1 MKRIIL
7 ALFVCVSFLAVSCQQ
22 GGKEV
27 SSSDNSLFTP
37 QKNSSIYYV
46 MVSPG
51 IVGHAFILFG
61 DEEIF
66 VYDKNDNP
74 IEFKNSSMALNYLGS
89 NGWDMVS
96 TEKIGDQ
103 VVYLL
108 KFDSS
113 KHKMDPVA
121 EYISQ
126 RLSDQIAGKEEA
138 SSSATPLN
146 NSSEGESTPTTT
158 SEPKYMVLKGTG
170 GAVKGLFGS
179 TSSYSPVVIELRD
192 ETGNWKKYS
201 VEETLNYYSAKGW
214 ELVSTFNDNSDMVY
228 FVLKQIPTVNNRKP
242 VSNAPKY

>member
-1 MKRIIL
+1 MKRNIL
-7 ALFVCVSFLAVSCQQ
+7 ALVFAAALMVSCQNN
-22 GGKEV
+22 GNDI
-27 SSSDNSLFTP
+27 STADNTLFTP

-51 IVGHAFILFG
+51 IVGHAFILYG

-74 IEFKNSSMALNYLGS
+74 IEFQNSSMALNYLGS

-126 RLSDQIAGKEEA
+126 RLSDQISGNIEKDKSSSSNNSSDES
-138 SSSATPLN
+138 SSSAAQ
-146 NSSEGESTPTTT
+146 
-158 SEPKYMVLKGTG
+158 EPKYMVLKSTG

-179 TSSYSPVVIELRD
+179 TSSYSPVLIELRD
-192 ETGNWKKYS
+192 ESGNWKKYS

-214 ELVSTFNDNSDMVY
+214 ELVTTFNDNTDMVY
-228 FVLKQIPTVNNRKP
+228 FVLKQVPTINNKKP
-242 VSNAPKY
+242 ISNAPKY